1 MEFGLDGSRDETTQ
15 FTLDNG
21 DKYNGEGRCRQKSC
35 AVRVHKT
42 SAGTV
47 LELVAFF
54 WTAICHKMGRGQR
67 MLFASASKN
76 KVNRS
81 QYDPIRAVA
90 RDEGALF

>member
-1 MEFGLDGSRDETTQ
+1 MCGPVSEIIIL
-15 FTLDNG
+15 
-21 DKYNGEGRCRQKSC
+21 
-35 AVRVHKT
+35 
-42 SAGTV
+42 
-47 LELVAFF
+47 F
-54 WTAICHKMGRGQR
+54 WTAICHRMGRGQR

>member
-76 KVNRS
+76 KDTKS
-81 QYDPIRAVA
+81 QYDPIKVVA